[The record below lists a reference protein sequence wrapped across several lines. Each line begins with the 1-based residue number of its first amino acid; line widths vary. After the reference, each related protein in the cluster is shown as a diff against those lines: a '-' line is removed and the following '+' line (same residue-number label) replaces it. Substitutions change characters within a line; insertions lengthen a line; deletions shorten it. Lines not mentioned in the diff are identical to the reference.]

1 MLDFLATFS
10 SRLRAILDLPK
21 ELGVAAAGTWAITT
35 TVERTAGTSGF
46 NPRATI
52 YAREVGA

>member
-21 ELGVAAAGTWAITT
+21 EVDVAAAGTWTITT
-35 TVERTAGTSGF
+35 TVERTAGTPGL